1 MEDFLNQINYPSVK
15 VELTQNIQ
23 TNKTKVTF
31 SQQRFFHF
39 ILQFPLEDHP
49 SKFE

>member
-15 VELTQNIQ
+15 VELTQNNQ
-23 TNKTKVTF
+23 TSKTTVKF
-31 SQQRFFHF
+31 SQKRFFHF
-39 ILQFPLEDHP
+39 ILNFTIGEHP